1 MGGDVGDA
9 LVDALVGVLL
19 EVIKRVLGD
28 VAHPLVYGE
37 RGGRRQM
44 VGNPE
49 CKNGTPLLPQNLSV
63 PQAPRLLC
71 YVTRTCVVSPI
82 TSRDPVLTIPM
93 RRS

>member
-37 RGGRRQM
+37 HDGRRQM

-49 CKNGTPLLPQNLSV
+49 CKNGTPLLPQNFSV
-63 PQAPRLLC
+63 L
-71 YVTRTCVVSPI
+71 
-82 TSRDPVLTIPM
+82 
-93 RRS
+93 